1 MKKRLFACI
10 MSVVLLAS
18 LFSGCNSSEK
28 RKNQGSYYRLE
39 NNHKNYY
46 IKIFSSGRVSCKN
59 VYLGIL
65 WGGQS
70 FYLTGT
76 GTGNAE
82 KYRVTTKEAYYNLT
96 LTTSDYKLRNYRGQI
111 IGDGKDLGE
120 DEFSVS
126 LSENCKVI
134 TKNAIKYR
142 K

>member
-1 MKKRLFACI
+1 MKKGIFVCI
-10 MSVVLLAS
+10 ISVVLAAG
-18 LFSGCNSSEK
+18 LFSGCESSAK
-28 RKNQGSYYRLE
+28 RKIQGSYYRLE

-59 VYLGIL
+59 VYLGVL

-70 FYLTGT
+70 CYLTGT
-76 GTGNAE
+76 GTGSAE
-82 KYRVTTKEAYYNLT
+82 KYRVTTKEAYYHLT
-96 LTTSDYKLRNYRGQI
+96 LTTSDYKLRNYKGQI
-111 IGDGKDLGE
+111 IGEGKDLGE